1 MKLKWQ
7 KEMKWLLL
15 AALAF
20 LFLFERS
27 DTLTVQ
33 DGYVRLCRRTWW
45 FYKREV
51 KSAEVSSIEN
61 VTHKHVYGGGV
72 KGDSLVLKDK
82 GGKIFY
88 ELLYRGFV
96 EFTTWKRAHN
106 DQKACKSAIE
116 GKGRFSRTESITLP
130 IPHVALVGFLLVY
143 WYKRSWRIHD
153 EREDAD
159 SSASMLMRSSIA
171 PRTSTCDISRNK
183 RAESPLRTK
192 GCLSHAHIMRNKQQI
207 LQGRANNKRQVAVMR
222 RKGGIEMNTRM
233 VFARAVA
240 DKTKGAGE

>member
-33 DGYVRLCRRTWW
+33 DGYVHLHRRTWW

-51 KSAEVSSIEN
+51 KSMESSLIGS

-88 ELLYRGFV
+88 ELLYRGLV

-130 IPHVALVGFLLVY
+130 IPHVALVVFLLVY
-143 WYKRSWRIHD
+143 WYKRAWRVAR
-153 EREDAD
+153 ERE
-159 SSASMLMRSSIA
+159 
-171 PRTSTCDISRNK
+171 
-183 RAESPLRTK
+183 ESK
-192 GCLSHAHIMRNKQQI
+192 
-207 LQGRANNKRQVAVMR
+207 
-222 RKGGIEMNTRM
+222 
-233 VFARAVA
+233 
-240 DKTKGAGE
+240 

>member
-1 MKLKWQ
+1 MKLY
-7 KEMKWLLL
+7 KEIKWLVL
-15 AALAF
+15 AVLAF

-33 DGYVRLCRRTWW
+33 DGYVHLYRRTWW

-51 KSAEVSSIEN
+51 KSMESSLIGS

-130 IPHVALVGFLLVY
+130 IPHVALVVFLLVY
-143 WYKRSWRIHD
+143 WHKRAWRIHY
-153 EREDAD
+153 EREEKQH
-159 SSASMLMRSSIA
+159 MRNSLEEHISTLGIAKCGRVVSSIKA
-171 PRTSTCDISRNK
+171 KSRQ
-183 RAESPLRTK
+183 
-192 GCLSHAHIMRNKQQI
+192 SHTLTVRNNQLVLQNHGKQQTT
-207 LQGRANNKRQVAVMR
+207 
-222 RKGGIEMNTRM
+222 GGGDAPEGVRP
-233 VFARAVA
+233 
-240 DKTKGAGE
+240 

>member
-1 MKLKWQ
+1 MKMRY
-7 KEMKWLLL
+7 EHIWLGMAVLT
-15 AALAF
+15 F

-51 KSAEVSSIEN
+51 KSAEVSSIGN
-61 VTHKHVYGGGV
+61 VTHVSKWG
-72 KGDSLVLKDK
+72 KSSKLDSLLLKDK
-82 GGKIFY
+82 SGRVFHELHYSGFKI
-88 ELLYRGFV
+88 GANW
-96 EFTTWKRAHN
+96 WKEAHS
-106 DQKACKSAIE
+106 DEKVCKSAIA
-116 GKGRFSRTESITLP
+116 GKGKFSREVDTVSPITS
-130 IPHVALVGFLLVY
+130 FMLLVSLVFY

-171 PRTSTCDISRNK
+171 PRTSTCDISKNK

-192 GCLSHAHIMRNKQQI
+192 GCLSHAHIMLNKQQI
-207 LQGRANNKRQVAVMR
+207 LQGRANNKRLVAV
-222 RKGGIEMNTRM
+222 TRQKED
-233 VFARAVA
+233 VHDA
-240 DKTKGAGE
+240 

>member
-1 MKLKWQ
+1 MTPIWDNLSDKRRPRNEYADDVCAGRRGQDERSGSMKLKWQ

-15 AALAF
+15 AVLAF

-51 KSAEVSSIEN
+51 KSAEVSSIES

-106 DQKACKSAIE
+106 DQKACKQ
-116 GKGRFSRTESITLP
+116 K
-130 IPHVALVGFLLVY
+130 
-143 WYKRSWRIHD
+143 
-153 EREDAD
+153 
-159 SSASMLMRSSIA
+159 
-171 PRTSTCDISRNK
+171 
-183 RAESPLRTK
+183 
-192 GCLSHAHIMRNKQQI
+192 
-207 LQGRANNKRQVAVMR
+207 
-222 RKGGIEMNTRM
+222 
-233 VFARAVA
+233 
-240 DKTKGAGE
+240 

>member
-1 MKLKWQ
+1 MKPFARINLSSAALRRGRGKCCQPPSPRLRRSNVEVLPSPNPISNERSGSMKLKWQ

-51 KSAEVSSIEN
+51 KSMESSLIGS

-130 IPHVALVGFLLVY
+130 IPHVALVVFLLVY
-143 WYKRSWRIHD
+143 WYKRAWRVAR
-153 EREDAD
+153 ERE
-159 SSASMLMRSSIA
+159 
-171 PRTSTCDISRNK
+171 
-183 RAESPLRTK
+183 ESK
-192 GCLSHAHIMRNKQQI
+192 
-207 LQGRANNKRQVAVMR
+207 
-222 RKGGIEMNTRM
+222 
-233 VFARAVA
+233 
-240 DKTKGAGE
+240 